1 MNNAARLMLGSHDF
15 ACFCKSGGGQMTT
28 MCDVREARWE
38 EKDSLLIFHITADR
52 FLRNMVR
59 AVVGTLLQVGR
70 GEMSLEEFQEV
81 LNSKSR
87 NAAGESVRPNGL
99 FLTRVIYPEST
110 FRTN

>member
-1 MNNAARLMLGSHDF
+1 
-15 ACFCKSGGGQMTT
+15 MTT

-38 EKDSLLIFHITADR
+38 LKDDLLVFHITADR

-70 GEMSLEEFQEV
+70 GEMNLEEFQEV
-81 LNSKSR
+81 LSSKSR
-87 NAAGESVRPNGL
+87 NEAGESVRPNGL
-99 FLTRVIYPEST
+99 FLTRVIYPEAT

>member
-1 MNNAARLMLGSHDF
+1 
-15 ACFCKSGGGQMTT
+15 
-28 MCDVREARWE
+28 
-38 EKDSLLIFHITADR
+38 
-52 FLRNMVR
+52 
-59 AVVGTLLQVGR
+59 VVGTLLQVGR